1 MKMRRSKITIAA
13 MIVAVALAG
22 CGGDSDSDNN
32 PPRVVS
38 TASEIELSATAF
50 VAGATQTAAFIA
62 TNPAAVASEEPFIPA
77 QAEAAS
83 CTPGAEYNR
92 VMGDLS
98 RRAQAAVE
106 NAGVNNPAVSVI
118 STERSQDCVSS
129 QIFNLLIAV
138 NVDVP
143 NLNDAEALGNLT
155 AQIASALPAALE
167 GQVSNFQPV
176 TVSFRFDQGSSQRKI
191 DAKYPAIQTALAGN
205 LRGAALVD
213 ALGGLHSG

>member
-1 MKMRRSKITIAA
+1 MV
-13 MIVAVALAG
+13 VAVTLAG

-32 PPRVVS
+32 APRVAS

-50 VAGATQTAAFIA
+50 VAGATQTAVFIA
-62 TNPAAVASEEPFIPA
+62 TNPAAVESEEPFIPA

-98 RRAQAAVE
+98 TRTQAAVE

-129 QIFNLLIAV
+129 RISNLLIAV

-155 AQIASALPAALE
+155 AQIAAALPAALE
-167 GQVSNFQPV
+167 DQVSNFQPV

-191 DAKYPAIQTALAGN
+191 DAKYPAIQTALASN

-213 ALGGLHSG
+213 ALGGLRSG